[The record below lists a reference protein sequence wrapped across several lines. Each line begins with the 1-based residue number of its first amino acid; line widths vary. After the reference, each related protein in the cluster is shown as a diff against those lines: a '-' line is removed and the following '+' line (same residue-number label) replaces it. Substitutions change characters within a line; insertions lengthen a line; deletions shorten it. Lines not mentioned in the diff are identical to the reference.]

1 MKALNERLYSP
12 LSYLLPHLKFGVFLL
27 LLTGFFLNS
36 WAHNYS
42 KHWAGLNFYDFII
55 NSFFNVNGRL
65 TMYVTTYFNN
75 GCAFNRRQ
83 VSPRPLWF
91 TMCPNWLVG
100 LEPNTW
106 IRGDFP
112 NMGVSFLK
120 FEHKIILFN
129 KTEAAI
135 SSLSKCTN
143 WQFSSGALLFL
154 HFNIYCIGS
163 LLIPIPSFILA

>member
-1 MKALNERLYSP
+1 MSLEYHTWLASTLHFYCNALWLEDCQWLFELREWFNCDFFELHLMKALNERLYSL

-65 TMYVTTYFNN
+65 TMYVTTYFNS

-91 TMCPNWLVG
+91 TMCPKDDV
-100 LEPNTW
+100 P
-106 IRGDFP
+106 
-112 NMGVSFLK
+112 
-120 FEHKIILFN
+120 
-129 KTEAAI
+129 
-135 SSLSKCTN
+135 
-143 WQFSSGALLFL
+143 SG
-154 HFNIYCIGS
+154 GS
-163 LLIPIPSFILA
+163 QYTDLQQTPYVL